1 MSDTTQQELHES
13 GQYKPAERFS
23 NPSQTLEQSLEK
35 LSKFGGFD
43 FLETAIDGVASMN
56 PERKARKNIFLNEDG
71 KKNERE
77 ELKKKL
83 NIWLDLINSSSDV
96 NEIAETCNKRAE
108 IASAALKKNLK
119 KALDSTRELEVAY
132 RSVSLFFAN
141 AQSDKVKNVTFL
153 NAPLEK
159 LKDLDNP
166 RFIEY
171 VADELS
177 QNYDRLD
184 LRNNYSLMCVPGYLG
199 SNKVVEKWARIA
211 HKNKVMMVTDFLEV
225 EQPDDVVDM
234 FNENNFSGGDVY
246 KSNVMMTCNWI
257 VGRGKNDELNEDDD
271 LMIPPSACLAG
282 KMYATP
288 TAQVAAGKTFGSLN
302 EVDGVRF
309 DLKKSEITLFDK
321 IGIIPM
327 VNEYS
332 KVMAFSAKT
341 LFNGDNLGLQTYS
354 VVRVFDYINKVL
366 IDFLNRRAF
375 ENWSYDSER
384 DLRKQIVQFLDSIQG
399 PTTKSLIEKFSIA
412 RFERDEN
419 QKDRIYLDIDITP
432 YFPAKSFV
440 LKLDGMKGDGGST
453 AQWETQTQAK

>member
-1 MSDTTQQELHES
+1 MSDTQLQEGS
-13 GQYKPAERFS
+13 GSLEYKMPERLE
-23 NPSQTLEQSLEK
+23 NAGQTLDQSLNK
-35 LSKFGGFD
+35 LGKFGGFE
-43 FLETAIDGVASMN
+43 FLESAIEGIASMN
-56 PERKARKNIFLNEDG
+56 PERKARKNIFLSEEG
-71 KKNERE
+71 KKNERA

-83 NIWLDLINSSSDV
+83 QMWMNLVSESSDISQMV
-96 NEIAETCNKRAE
+96 EKCNANAEVANTT
-108 IASAALKKNLK
+108 LKKNLK
-119 KALDSTRELEVAY
+119 KALSATKELESSY
-132 RSVSLFFAN
+132 RAVSLFFAN
-141 AQSDKVKNVTFL
+141 AQADKLKNVTFV
-153 NAPLEK
+153 NASMDS

-171 VADELS
+171 IGNELS

-199 SNKVVEKWARIA
+199 SNKVVEKWARMA

-225 EQPDDVVDM
+225 DKADDVVDM
-234 FNENNFSGGDVY
+234 FTEANYSGGDVY
-246 KSNVMMTCNWI
+246 KSNVMMTCNW
-257 VGRGKNDELNEDDD
+257 VKGRSKNEELGEDDD
-271 LMIPPSACLAG
+271 IMVAPSAALVG
-282 KMYATP
+282 KMYSTP

-309 DLKKSEITLFDK
+309 DLKKSEISLLDK
-321 IGIIPM
+321 IGVIPM

-375 ENWSYDSER
+375 ENWSARTEN
-384 DLRKQIVQFLDSIQG
+384 DLRQQIVKFLDSIQG
-399 PTTKSLIEKFSIA
+399 PTTSSLIEKFNIA

-419 QKDRIYLDIDITP
+419 QKDRIYLDINITP

-440 LKLDGMKGDGGST
+440 LKLDGMKGDGGT
-453 AQWETQTQAK
+453 QWDTKTEAR

>member
-1 MSDTTQQELHES
+1 MADTELEQS
-13 GQYKPAERFS
+13 AQVGEYKSAEKLANPA
-23 NPSQTLEQSLEK
+23 QTLEQSVAK
-35 LSKFGGFD
+35 LAKFGGFE
-43 FLETAIDGVASMN
+43 FLELGIDGLASLN
-56 PERKARKNIFLNEDG
+56 PERKARKNIFLTEAG
-71 KKNERE
+71 KKQERE
-77 ELKKKL
+77 DLKKKL
-83 NIWLDLINSSSDV
+83 AIWASLISESKDI
-96 NEIAETCNKRAE
+96 NEVVEKCNEKTEQAG
-108 IASAALKKNLK
+108 ATLKKNLK
-119 KALDSTRELEVAY
+119 KALEATRELETSY
-132 RSVSLFFAN
+132 RSVSLFYAN
-141 AQSDKVKNVTFL
+141 AQSEKLKNVTFV
-153 NAPLEK
+153 NASLDS

-171 VADELS
+171 IGNELS

-199 SNKVVEKWARIA
+199 SNKVVEKWARMV
-211 HKNKVMMVTDFLEV
+211 HKNKVMMVTDFIETDKA
-225 EQPDDVVDM
+225 DDVIDM
-234 FNENNFSGGDVY
+234 FNEGGFSGGDVF
-246 KSNVMMTCNWI
+246 KANVMMTCNWI
-257 VGRGKNDELNEDDD
+257 VGRGKNAELGEEDDV
-271 LMIPPSACLAG
+271 MVPPSASLAG

-309 DLKKSEITLFDK
+309 DLKKSEISMLDK
-321 IGIIPM
+321 IGVIPM

-375 ENWSYDSER
+375 ENWSNITEA
-384 DLRKQIVQFLDSIQG
+384 DLRKQMTKFLDSVKG
-399 PTTKSLIEKFSIA
+399 PTTSSLIESFNIA

-419 QKDRIYLDIDITP
+419 QKDRIYLDINITP

-440 LKLDGMKGDGGST
+440 LKLDGMKGDGGT
-453 AQWETQTQAK
+453 QWDTKTEAK

>member
-1 MSDTTQQELHES
+1 MPDTELQQAP
-13 GQYKPAERFS
+13 QTAEYQMPEKLA
-23 NPSQTLEQSLEK
+23 NPVQTMEQSLAK
-35 LSKFGGFD
+35 LGKFGGFD
-43 FLETAIDGVASMN
+43 FLEAGIDGVASLN
-56 PERKARKNIFLNEDG
+56 PERKARKNIFLSEAG
-71 KKNERE
+71 KKKERE
-77 ELKKKL
+77 DLKKKL
-83 NIWLDLINSSSDV
+83 LLWMNLITESQDINEMVEKCNSKT
-96 NEIAETCNKRAE
+96 EQ
-108 IASAALKKNLK
+108 ASTTLKKNLK
-119 KALDSTRELEVAY
+119 KALDATHELEVSY

-141 AQSDKVKNVTFL
+141 TQSDKVKNVTFV
-153 NAPLEK
+153 NAPLDA

-171 VADELS
+171 ISNELS

-199 SNKVVEKWARIA
+199 SNKVVEKWARMA
-211 HKNKVMMVTDFLEV
+211 HKNKVMMVTDFLETDKA
-225 EQPDDVVDM
+225 DDVVDM
-234 FNENNFSGGDVY
+234 FTEANFSGGDVF
-246 KSNVMMTCNWI
+246 KANVMMTCNWV
-257 VGRGKNDELNEDDD
+257 VGRAKSTELGEEDD
-271 LMIPPSACLAG
+271 LMVPPSASLAG

-309 DLKKSEITLFDK
+309 DLKKSEISMLDK
-321 IGIIPM
+321 IGVIPM

-375 ENWSYDSER
+375 ENWSSRTEN
-384 DLRKQIVQFLDSIQG
+384 DLRSQMIKFLDSVQG
-399 PTTKSLIEKFSIA
+399 PTTSSLIEKFNIA

-419 QKDRIYLDIDITP
+419 QKDRIYLDINITP

-440 LKLDGMKGDGGST
+440 LKLDGMKGDGGT
-453 AQWETQTQAK
+453 QWDTKTEAK

>member
-1 MSDTTQQELHES
+1 MAELEQS
-13 GQYKPAERFS
+13 QSSQTAEYKAPEKLA
-23 NPSQTLEQSLEK
+23 NPGQTLEQSLGK
-35 LSKFGGFD
+35 LVKYGGFE
-43 FLETAIDGVASMN
+43 FLEGAIDGASSLN
-56 PERKARKNIFLNEDG
+56 PERKARKNIFLTESG
-71 KKNERE
+71 KKQERE
-77 ELKKKL
+77 DLKKKL
-83 NIWLDLINSSSDV
+83 NLWMSLLTESQDINEMV
-96 NEIAETCNKRAE
+96 EKCNEKTEQASTTLKR
-108 IASAALKKNLK
+108 NLK
-119 KALDSTRELEVAY
+119 KALETTRELETNY

-141 AQSDKVKNVTFL
+141 TQSDKVKNVTFL
-153 NAPLEK
+153 NASLDS

-166 RFIEY
+166 RFIDFVGE
-171 VADELS
+171 ELS

-199 SNKVVEKWARIA
+199 SNKIVEKWARMA
-211 HKNKVMMVTDFLEV
+211 HKNKVMMVTDFLETDKA
-225 EQPDDVVDM
+225 DDVIDM
-234 FNENNFSGGDVY
+234 FNEANFSSGDVY
-246 KSNVMMTCNWI
+246 KSNVMMTCNWV
-257 VGRGKNDELNEDDD
+257 VGRAKNAELGEDDD
-271 LMIPPSACLAG
+271 VMIPPSAALAG

-309 DLKKSEITLFDK
+309 DLKKSEISQLDR
-321 IGIIPM
+321 IGVIPM

-375 ENWSYDSER
+375 ENWTSRTEN
-384 DLRKQIVQFLDSIQG
+384 DLRAQMIKFLDSVQG
-399 PTTKSLIEKFSIA
+399 PTTSSLIEKFNIA

-419 QKDRIYLDIDITP
+419 QKDRIYLDINITP

-440 LKLDGMKGDGGST
+440 LKLDGMKGDGGTQWDT
-453 AQWETQTQAK
+453 ATQAK

>member
-1 MSDTTQQELHES
+1 MADTAVEQLSQSAEFKMPEKLAN
-13 GQYKPAERFS
+13 PA
-23 NPSQTLEQSLEK
+23 QTLEQSLSK
-35 LSKFGGFD
+35 LGKFGGFD
-43 FLETAIDGVASMN
+43 FLESGIDGVASLN
-56 PERKARKNIFLNEDG
+56 PERKARKNIFLTEAG
-71 KKNERE
+71 KKQERQD
-77 ELKKKL
+77 LKKKL
-83 NIWLDLINSSSDV
+83 TLWMSLISESQDINEMVEKCNSKTEV
-96 NEIAETCNKRAE
+96 
-108 IASAALKKNLK
+108 ASATLKKNLK
-119 KALDSTRELEVAY
+119 KALEATHELETSY

-141 AQSDKVKNVTFL
+141 TQSDKVKNVTFV
-153 NAPLEK
+153 NAALDS

-171 VADELS
+171 ISNELS

-199 SNKVVEKWARIA
+199 SNKVVEKWARMA
-211 HKNKVMMVTDFLEV
+211 HKNKVMMVTDFLEIDKA
-225 EQPDDVVDM
+225 DDVIEM
-234 FNENNFSGGDVY
+234 FNEANFSGGDVF
-246 KSNVMMTCNWI
+246 KANVMMTCNWV
-257 VGRGKNDELNEDDD
+257 VGRAKNKELGEEDD
-271 LMIPPSACLAG
+271 LMVPPSASLAG
-282 KMYATP
+282 KMYSTP

-309 DLKKSEITLFDK
+309 DLKKSEISMLDK
-321 IGIIPM
+321 IGVIPM

-375 ENWSYDSER
+375 ENWSSRTEN
-384 DLRKQIVQFLDSIQG
+384 DLRAQMIKFLDSIQG
-399 PTTKSLIEKFSIA
+399 PTTSSLIEKFNIA

-419 QKDRIYLDIDITP
+419 QKDRIYLDINITP

-440 LKLDGMKGDGGST
+440 LKLDGMKGDGGT
-453 AQWETQTQAK
+453 QWDTKTEAK